1 MLLNFEQIVS
11 IATGLARAK
20 ATPTGGAELF
30 RFTEEQE
37 NYYERTNADFYK
49 KSLSSSGICLDFLTD
64 GTQLELSVSIEQASS
79 RGFFCIEFFVD
90 GQRADELKNF
100 SEAVPL
106 DKTCLKNNYPLG
118 DFSKTVKLGNG
129 KKRVTVYLPWTVKT
143 TVQSLKLKNAS
154 YLTPA
159 KRQKT
164 LLIFGDSITQGYD
177 ALYPTQRYACALAQY
192 LNAEERC
199 KGIGAER
206 FTPAIAEAKEDVTPD
221 YIYVAYGT
229 NDWSKSPSFVDVVG
243 RCVQF
248 FKNIKSNYP
257 TARLIVQTPLWRTDC
272 ATPTAVGE
280 FEALRA
286 KIKEI
291 AYSYGA
297 FVVDGDLLIPH
308 KAEYFSD
315 EYLHPNPAGFK
326 KYAENL
332 ISILKQNGI
341 S

>member
-1 MLLNFEQIVS
+1 MIFNFEQIASVT
-11 IATGLARAK
+11 TGIARAK
-20 ATPTGGAELF
+20 ATPTGGVELF

-37 NYYERTNADFYK
+37 KYYERTNADFYK

-64 GTQLELSVSIEQASS
+64 GTQLELSVSTEQASS
-79 RGFFCIEFFVD
+79 RNFFCIEFFVD
-90 GQRADELKNF
+90 GQRMDELKNF
-100 SEAVPL
+100 SEATPW
-106 DKTCLKNNYPLG
+106 DKTCLKNNYSLG
-118 DFSKTVKLGNG
+118 DFSKTVDLGDG
-129 KKRVTVYLPWTVKT
+129 KKRVTIYLPWAVKT
-143 TVQSLKLKNAS
+143 TLQSLKLKNAS
-154 YLTPA
+154 YFTPV

-192 LNAEERC
+192 LNAEECC

-206 FTPAIAEAKEDVTPD
+206 FVPAIVEAKDAVMPD

-229 NDWSKSPSFVDVVG
+229 NDWSKSPSFADVEG
-243 RCVQF
+243 RCLQF

-257 TARLIVQTPLWRTDC
+257 TARLIVQTPLWRADC
-272 ATPTAVGE
+272 TTLSAVGE
-280 FEALRA
+280 FEVLRA

-291 AYSYGA
+291 AHSYGA

-308 KAEYFSD
+308 EAEYFSD